1 MSRERSLDKELRA
14 NIGRDMLDATV
25 SVACVYAHW
34 IYNGQM
40 VQLVGEEGHGRMLLP
55 AKRERMKREDMEEA
69 FQQVGRRFGFV
80 DVEASY
86 YPFKEFKTT
95 WQRIGSEATFK
106 VTDYLQNAD
115 QVIIQD
121 FAACLFT
128 RIQKQRREVY
138 TPRVRD
144 YLRSD
149 EFVHL
154 NQEKYL
160 RRSRNLTF
168 SSFGDVYDLDVL
180 LSSLR
185 RKGLVENGQDTFL
198 SWTDKPN
205 RFRMGYCSVLMKVVA
220 ISSALDRK
228 EVPDYVAEYVLYHEM
243 LHLKMGTDSMR
254 SYHDADFKREERRY
268 PRWREAENWLK
279 KVALD
284 SVV

>member
-1 MSRERSLDKELRA
+1 MGKRLSSWARK
-14 NIGRDMLDATV
+14 V
-25 SVACVYAHW
+25 
-34 IYNGQM
+34 M
-40 VQLVGEEGHGRMLLP
+40 VVCSFPPRG
-55 AKRERMKREDMEEA
+55 KRMKREAMEEA

-95 WQRIGSEATFK
+95 WQRMGSEATFK
-106 VTDYLQNAD
+106 VTDYLQDAD
-115 QVIIQD
+115 QAIIHD

-149 EFVHL
+149 EFVRI

-168 SSFGDVYDLDVL
+168 SSFGEVYDLDVL

-185 RKGLVENGQDTFL
+185 RKGLLENGQDTFL

-243 LHLKMGTDSMR
+243 LHLKLGTDSLR

-284 SVV
+284 SVA

>member
-1 MSRERSLDKELRA
+1 MM
-14 NIGRDMLDATV
+14 GRDA
-25 SVACVYAHW
+25 
-34 IYNGQM
+34 
-40 VQLVGEEGHGRMLLP
+40 
-55 AKRERMKREDMEEA
+55 MEEA
-69 FQQVGRRFGFV
+69 FQKVGRRFGFT

-106 VTDYLQNAD
+106 VTDYLQGATND
-115 QVIIQD
+115 VMQD
-121 FAACLFT
+121 FASCLFT
-128 RIQKQRREVY
+128 RIQRQRREVY
-138 TPRVRD
+138 TPKVRD
-144 YLRSD
+144 FLCS
-149 EFVHL
+149 EQFVRM

-168 SSFGDVYDLDVL
+168 SSFGKEYDLEVL
-180 LSSLR
+180 LNSLR
-185 RKGLVENGQDTFL
+185 RKGLVENGEDTFL

-228 EVPDYVAEYVLYHEM
+228 NVPDFAAEYVLYHEM
-243 LHLKMGTDSMR
+243 LHLKMGTDSLR
-254 SYHDADFKREERRY
+254 SYHDSDFKREERRY

-284 SVV
+284 SVA